1 MLILNFHKVIF
12 LKIFF
17 TSFFNHF
24 FLLKIELSNKLIQLV
39 DLNSQLAVLVLD
51 DFQNFDEM
59 VDNIKQHLQDIYIL
73 MQNILPELNSN
84 KNLDLETMLNKE
96 MEQMDKTIQ
105 DAVNRIEQMIN
116 ISNTKQS
123 GVKLEVNGKILNAC
137 TALMQ
142 AIKQL
147 ILDAKKLQLE
157 IASKQKGNFTIK
169 EFYQRNHR
177 WTEGLISA
185 AKTVAADANLLV
197 YV

>member
-1 MLILNFHKVIF
+1 MSH
-12 LKIFF
+12 
-17 TSFFNHF
+17 
-24 FLLKIELSNKLIQLV
+24 KLIQLV
-39 DLNSQLAVLVLD
+39 DLNSKLAVLVLD

-59 VDNIKQHLQDIYIL
+59 IDNIKQHLQDIYAL

-105 DAVNRIEQMIN
+105 DAVERIEQMIN

-147 ILDAKKLQLE
+147 ILDSKKLQLE
-157 IASKQKGNFTIK
+157 IASKQKVFI
-169 EFYQRNHR
+169 
-177 WTEGLISA
+177 IS
-185 AKTVAADANLLV
+185 KI
-197 YV
+197 